1 MSDNIQNSIN
11 EAIDIIINKRI
22 DSLKLDKTVIGIID
36 SLVSPLEQ
44 IYKVQYDGGFFYARA
59 LQKDAV
65 FSKGMSVYI
74 QIPQND
80 FSKEKIIVG
89 RANVLR
95 EEKKADLI
103 ISSMNNFAI
112 VGNSVVTPTNE
123 TQGIGIMSYH
133 NPEWEKTDPDNH
145 PITHRAK
152 LLYSSDNN
160 SNTHYNINSEHLRLY
175 KESAIALMIE
185 ADFRTALTKEQ
196 RYSGSRGVYGIG
208 LNLVFENANYQY
220 GTTQEEVFDYFAPQI
235 SAVLDTSITAD
246 TDSFTTSMKK
256 IKDEVTEKIRNAT
269 DFRTL
274 IDKDGVFDQYVAY
287 ATELT
292 RAYAEASPA
301 SYTDEMKDIME
312 AYISL
317 LSSLKNFNSLLGIQK
332 EYSEWLNT
340 VINPAAEKTV
350 SYVLNSN
357 MMIGNPFSFSSW
369 STQYAMFDIDLE
381 HFERIDS
388 VVFYKDGFI
397 SDATQEIIKGE
408 DIFVRNLKIYVLQ
421 PISAVNEDYRLE
433 IESPQG
439 LIFEDE
445 DSEDKSLS
453 IRGKTTKAFY
463 EDISTSSTY
472 YWFIKDP
479 SVSTVSSTG
488 YKPYGGIGWRYIG
501 GPDSKGNSAE
511 IKIFKKEHSI
521 YKTVYKCVSS
531 LDDDAILLA
540 QEFIVYNNSIGT
552 DVRIVSN
559 LGTSFSF
566 DAGAPIL
573 TAEIKE
579 KGTQEYKELVEKNS
593 NTIYNFYWT
602 IKMNQTTIVLEPSYL
617 QSLQSV
623 AWDDTNGT
631 FIQQKMSIIDT
642 LTSTEGDIF
651 NLLKNIQFYKL
662 DELITEINDGQNAY
676 GSLLQATRIRYPVE
690 NISTESTITFN
701 CKVCEVNGTSK
712 KFIGES
718 EIILKNEGTPQIGG
732 YRIVLENGDQVFQYD
747 EYGNAPN
754 SEKLKSPL
762 EIKTVI
768 PHLYTPGGI
777 EVANKNFKVE
787 WTFPVEETMIVPSND
802 LKPNPA
808 DGLRLSLDTNSQCSF
823 DITKLYN
830 EDHLNNQILCK
841 IKFGEQILQKE
852 TDFYFGKVGSNG
864 TNGTDVVAKIV
875 PVSSNQIL
883 NSQPVTVYLFGGF
896 TWFNFGKFN
905 GQNVYL
911 GHNNNNKD
919 DQNQIFIVKL
929 YQKGQEIAPENFYAV
944 RWNVAGNTSTSSNR
958 SGKKIEITSGDL
970 DRYSIQWNEQLLGD
984 LNLFTLRA
992 EVVYQN
998 KSYYAFYTLPVINYK
1013 DVTSL
1018 PTYSRIGI
1026 NKKTL
1031 LKEIVYNADGRNPVY
1046 NHNQGVELL
1055 NIPNETEINWS
1066 TEGNSFTLLE
1076 NKEDKNGVK
1085 TLTTTNN
1092 MIYILPNDEYA
1103 GEPCNTNVIANLNI
1117 NGTDI
1122 EVIIPIHMSLNT
1134 YSLASL
1140 NAWDG
1145 NSVTVDYENQYIMA
1159 PQIGAGYKEEVNN
1172 RFTGVMMGT
1181 AAVYGSEESQT
1192 GLLGYSHGVQSI
1204 FLDSETGEAT
1214 FGLPSGYRLEKSG
1227 NTYIPQKAIGNKIDY
1242 DKNEAYNEGQIK
1254 LVPGGVSK
1262 IGGWRLGRRSL
1273 YYTSSGDI
1281 ENKYNLDYIPDK
1293 NQDIKEGILY
1303 HKHHEKD
1310 IGHDDSG
1317 ILLQAGADPYISIKG
1332 RKLWPTKDGDPT
1344 KGIPPR
1350 PSGAPDDSNVI
1361 SNNADSYILNG
1372 DSLELQLDPATP
1384 TLFTIFRHNGS
1395 TRYKDVERTK
1405 VLYDEN
1411 SRTFLAGIN
1420 SKGQLVANGLQDVS
1434 VSSDGTESV
1443 TNFGVSGVPAFGETI
1458 DNPTYVGF
1466 KMSAGDDNIAKLF
1479 VKNATYLPEG
1489 TNSKTTTLYIS
1500 GASAARD
1507 EYQRPLAFYGQDIN
1521 LYAKESDESTSKTST
1536 SKITI
1541 SKNHAFIGVENTE
1554 NTSSYLSLYG
1564 RGNTEDTSILISKRP
1579 LNIVGTAGLNLYS
1592 RKDQNLTLSVQK
1604 NDSTAN
1610 AETKTSL
1617 VLGSSNGLVGEIT
1630 GPITFT
1636 SKDKKNIALNK
1647 DENLKY
1653 IHIADN
1659 NIRLLHQVN
1668 SSSAFN
1674 NQLYLNS
1681 DGNSLLCA
1689 TGQLNIKSESV
1700 AAGHRVFLDAGIT
1713 SVGTP
1718 GITLRAYSGLNNEGK
1733 PNDAATF
1740 DLYHES
1746 GASTQKMDTDENGN
1760 KTIHTYKVFDL
1771 ITTSMP
1777 SIVFRSGLKP
1787 GMLTD
1792 RNGMYLIPDNTSFS
1806 NYTSAVRIGPGSE
1819 GSMYGGLKAAW
1830 IDVYGQIHGSSTYG
1844 NDNLVGIGLWVR
1856 KKIYAQGSIS
1866 SNADIIADNDG
1877 NPVSLMNHTHPF
1889 SKGVTVK
1896 LQEGSSSGVSIVN
1909 HDAGQNA
1916 VLTVTA
1922 KVSASA
1928 TATASITSKSVST
1941 GNIVISGEAT
1951 SWSRYSTP
1959 LFIHTGG
1966 DNYELCTESL
1976 YTQNSSRSS
1985 FSITGTGLDTVGG
1998 GTGVVKI
2005 NSISVPQSAISAE
2018 AEATITSTSA
2028 TLSTFNNKEV
2038 TVTGTSKKP
2047 NT

>member
-44 IYKVQYDGGFFYARA
+44 IYKIQYDGGFFYARA

-175 KESAIALMIE
+175 KESATALMVE

-274 IDKDGVFDQYVAY
+274 IDKDGVFDQYIAY

-332 EYSEWLNT
+332 EYNEWLNT

-623 AWDDTNGT
+623 TWDDTNGT

-905 GQNVYL
+905 GQNIYL

-919 DQNQIFIVKL
+919 DPNQIFIVKL

-1055 NIPNETEINWS
+1055 NVPNETEINWS

-1227 NTYIPQKAIGNKIDY
+1227 NTYIPKKATGDKITY
-1242 DKNEAYNEGQIK
+1242 DKSEAYNEGQIK
-1254 LVPGGVSK
+1254 LVPGGVSTV
-1262 IGGWRLGRRSL
+1262 GGWRLGRRSL
-1273 YYTSSGDI
+1273 YYAKEGNIGS
-1281 ENKYNLDYIPDK
+1281 KYNKDYVPNK
-1293 NQDIKEGILY
+1293 NGDIKEGNIY
-1303 HKHHEKD
+1303 HSHHEKD
-1310 IGHDDSG
+1310 IGHNDSG

-1332 RKLWPTKDGDPT
+1332 RQLWPKEQGNSI
-1344 KGIPPR
+1344 KGIPDR
-1350 PSGAPDDSNVI
+1350 PPGAPDDSNVI
-1361 SNNADSYILNG
+1361 SDNADSYIDNG
-1372 DSLELQLDPATP
+1372 DSLELQLDPRTP

-1395 TRYKDVERTK
+1395 NKTYQKANGDIET
-1405 VLYDEN
+1405 LYEAGT
-1411 SRTFLAGIN
+1411 RTFLAGIN
-1420 SKGQLVANGLQDVS
+1420 AKGQLVANGLQDVS
-1434 VSSDGTESV
+1434 TTSSGAQST
-1443 TNFGVSGVPAFGETI
+1443 TTSGAGPIYAFGNDTTSGPQYI
-1458 DNPTYVGF
+1458 GLSFSNGDNKGV
-1466 KMSAGDDNIAKLF
+1466 KLF
-1479 VKNATYLPEG
+1479 VDDNE
-1489 TNSKTTTLYIS
+1489 NSPSSTLYYS
-1500 GASAARD
+1500 GASSANN
-1507 EYQRPLAFYGQDIN
+1507 EYQRPLAFYGQNIN
-1521 LYAKESDESTSKTST
+1521 LYARETSTGRTVDKTST

-1541 SKNHAFIGVENTE
+1541 SENHAFMGIETE
-1554 NTSSYLSLYG
+1554 NDQQNSYLSLYG
-1564 RGNTEDTSILISKRP
+1564 RGSNAISTLLARNELNIIGSRGKNTSNYGVQLVSKWGSKINLAAQTTTGTSTLTDTTKAQIILNPNPNSTDNYGIYAQGSGQIRMYSNNNQKISLSKRNKDASGNYVYYGLLELADNYIDLRLDENTDATTANRLYLTNNSEKNSALRSTRP
-1579 LNIVGTAGLNLYS
+1579 LYISSNGGQVGISATGTTESIEGVVL
-1592 RKDQNLTLSVQK
+1592 
-1604 NDSTAN
+1604 TAN
-1610 AETKTSL
+1610 AGSNFKTTVGVKSSTTGQASGSTDEYTIFSVGGTNFNDLKYKTGAKPRSL
-1617 VLGSSNGLVGEIT
+1617 VKQT
-1630 GPITFT
+1630 A
-1636 SKDKKNIALNK
+1636 DK
-1647 DENLKY
+1647 
-1653 IHIADN
+1653 
-1659 NIRLLHQVN
+1659 N
-1668 SSSAFN
+1668 SP
-1674 NQLYLNS
+1674 YY
-1681 DGNSLLCA
+1681 
-1689 TGQLNIKSESV
+1689 T
-1700 AAGHRVFLDAGIT
+1700 
-1713 SVGTP
+1713 
-1718 GITLRAYSGLNNEGK
+1718 SGLEILG
-1733 PNDAATF
+1733 AAKTRGGIRTNWGYF
-1740 DLYHES
+1740 QGYLFGSDDQ
-1746 GASTQKMDTDENGN
+1746 TTDTD
-1760 KTIHTYKVFDL
+1760 
-1771 ITTSMP
+1771 
-1777 SIVFRSGLKP
+1777 
-1787 GMLTD
+1787 
-1792 RNGMYLIPDNTSFS
+1792 
-1806 NYTSAVRIGPGSE
+1806 YTQVSLFAE
-1819 GSMYGGLKAAW
+1819 
-1830 IDVYGQIHGSSTYG
+1830 H
-1844 NDNLVGIGLWVR
+1844 
-1856 KKIYAQGSIS
+1856 KIYAQGDIKTDGGTSGNNQRTIS
-1866 SNADIIADNDG
+1866 
-1877 NPVSLMNHTHPF
+1877 LYNHTHPF
-1889 SKGVTVK
+1889 SLAVT
-1896 LQEGSSSGVSIVN
+1896 LS
-1909 HDAGQNA
+1909 
-1916 VLTVTA
+1916 
-1922 KVSASA
+1922 SASGGA
-1928 TATASITSKSVST
+1928 TM
-1941 GNIVISGEAT
+1941 
-1951 SWSRYSTP
+1951 
-1959 LFIHTGG
+1959 
-1966 DNYELCTESL
+1966 
-1976 YTQNSSRSS
+1976 
-1985 FSITGTGLDTVGG
+1985 TGTG
-1998 GTGVVKI
+1998 KW
-2005 NSISVPQSAISAE
+2005 
-2018 AEATITSTSA
+2018 TIKA
-2028 TLSTFNNKEV
+2028 NIKA
-2038 TVTGTSKKP
+2038 TVTGKDNLGVSLNYDTVNVPNYERHIGDCWYIVNESEGTFAKYTDQEFYRKKSTTTTYIVNGSVSGTVTGKGSLGTSISFEDGPYTLSGTSGSP
-2047 NT
+2047 NNNTNHVNNSSPNI